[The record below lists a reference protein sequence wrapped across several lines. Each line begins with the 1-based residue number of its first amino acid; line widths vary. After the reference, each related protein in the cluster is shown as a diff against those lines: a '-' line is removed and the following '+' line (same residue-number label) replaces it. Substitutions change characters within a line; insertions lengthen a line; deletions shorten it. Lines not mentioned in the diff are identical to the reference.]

1 VTHIPQETE
10 GINVTEKPRLESVED
25 LAERTGL
32 SRSFW
37 RQRVFARDIPFYK
50 IGRSVR
56 FDPAEVD
63 HWIAARK
70 VEPSP
75 ARR

>member
-1 VTHIPQETE
+1 MASTQCF
-10 GINVTEKPRLESVED
+10 ESVDD

-37 RQRVFARDIPFYK
+37 RQRVFAREIPFYK

-63 HWIAARK
+63 DWIAARK
-70 VEPSP
+70 VEPSAEADP
-75 ARR
+75 GA